1 MVSVKEGEMIKRASS
16 ICGMGDAL
24 NQRAFLVT
32 YCKQK
37 GIKTSDIALY
47 TEKYKWMF
55 EGMGFRLGMVR
66 SDFRGL
72 VAFRNFGFYD
82 MPETYHNDELDKNI
96 AQNAGI
102 DYSFEICVPF
112 PKFPTPKVELPK
124 RYITFNTG
132 FGDLSGRPGNNAY
145 ICLKSWPKEHWTEFV
160 RKIGVPC
167 VQVGGGESCEII
179 PGAINLVNKL
189 TIQESAEVI
198 RNAMFHVDMEG
209 GLVILAQHLLKRSVV
224 LFGPTAIENQ
234 GRSFNLNIRCS
245 NCQPCYEWGKK
256 TRKHLYEL
264 KGLSCDAKCMR
275 EIKPDYVIE
284 QIQKSGWLKKAPSV
298 PKKFIVEL

>member
-1 MVSVKEGEMIKRASS
+1 MIHRASS

-24 NQRAFLVT
+24 NQRAFLIT

-47 TEKYKWMF
+47 TEKYWWIF
-55 EGMGFRLGMVR
+55 AGLGFRKGIVR

-82 MPETYHNDELDKNI
+82 MQHTNNLDELDKSI
-96 AQNAGI
+96 ALTAGI
-102 DYSFEICVPF
+102 DYSFEICAPF
-112 PKFPTPKVELPK
+112 PKFIPPKVELPK

-132 FGDLSGRPGNNAY
+132 FGNLSGRPGNKDY
-145 ICLKSWPKEHWTEFV
+145 ICLKSWPKYHWTEFV

-167 VQVGGGESCEII
+167 VQIGGGPSCETI
-179 PGAINLVNKL
+179 PGAINLVDKL
-189 TIQESAEVI
+189 TIQESAEVM
-198 RNAMFHVDMEG
+198 RNALFHVDMEG
-209 GLVILAQHLLKRSVV
+209 GLPILAQHLLKRSVV
-224 LFGPTAIENQ
+224 LFGPTAVENQ

-245 NCQPCYEWGKK
+245 VCTPCYEWGEK
-256 TRKHLYEL
+256 RKHLYEL
-264 KGLSCDAKCMR
+264 KSPLSCMARCMQ

-284 QIQKSGWLKKAPSV
+284 EIKKTGWLKKAPSV
-298 PKKFIVEL
+298 PKKFIVSLDK